1 MINTDYKYS
10 DITQRIIKCC
20 YNVHNIIGC
29 GFQEVIYQRAL
40 AIELA
45 EEGLDFL
52 RELEMPLYYKDNH
65 IGTWR
70 VDFLVEEKVLLE
82 LKATVELNDL
92 HLAQGINYLEAFKLE
107 VGLLINFGTPKLG
120 IRRLMKNE
128 EQLKKGNQIGYKEY
142 RDNR

>member
-10 DITQRIIKCC
+10 DLTQRIIKCS
-20 YNVHNIIGC
+20 YNVHNVIGC

-45 EEGLDFL
+45 EENLGFV
-52 RELEMPLYYKDNH
+52 RELGMPLFYKNQH
-65 IGTWR
+65 TGTRR
-70 VDFLVEEKVLLE
+70 VDFLVEDKVLLE

-142 RDNR
+142 KDNK